1 MFQAIKE
8 KIINENRDETPLN
21 LAEFS
26 EVALRAVYQIGEA
39 HEIVNRVFI
48 EQDDDHENLV
58 RLTVEVLASA
68 VYKFDKTTKRDFR
81 RYNTLLNTP
90 TLSKQGYDEFLL
102 LYPTIYA
109 WAAELL
115 NMVYDLHGVDD
126 YYKCH
131 ATLDKCIWMDDD
143 RYQCHLCREIHYEV
157 DTIANHNHCDKCRC
171 ASAIT
176 FQKIF
181 RGLDVRWKD
190 SRSVWLLGQK
200 S

>member
-8 KIINENRDETPLN
+8 KIINENSDETPLD

-26 EVALRAVYQIGEA
+26 EVAFRYI
-39 HEIVNRVFI
+39 NRVGDADPTTLFV
-48 EQDDDHENLV
+48 EQEDDHENIV
-58 RLTVEVLASA
+58 RLTLEILAQA
-68 VYKFDKTTKRDFR
+68 VYKFDKTTKRDYR
-81 RYNTLLNTP
+81 SLYKLTISPP

-115 NMVYDLHGVDD
+115 NTVYEICDVSE

-131 ATLDKCIWMDDD
+131 ATQEECVWMND
-143 RYQCHLCREIHYEV
+143 RYECHLCEEKHYEI

-181 RGLDVRWKD
+181 RGLNVRWKD
-190 SRSVWLLGQK
+190 YRCVWLLGQK